1 MGSSFPPLLRTFSTL
16 KSCNFDQI
24 YQLGDS
30 ISDTGNLIL
39 EPRGAATP
47 FGSLLYG
54 ESFFRNATGR
64 CSDGM
69 LMIDYIA
76 MVSSLPF
83 LNPYKKVDAD
93 FRHGVN
99 FAVAGATALPLD
111 VLRDWSVRTSVT
123 NGSLNIQLDWKSTYF
138 NSLCR
143 PDCAEKHRS
152 SLFMVGEIGGNDINY
167 ALAQGKPIEEVR
179 NMVPVIVRAI
189 KDAVLELNNLTIY
202 QNELLQLAIK
212 ELKQENPNTTIL
224 YGDYYNAF
232 QWLYRN
238 AQYFDSQ
245 DLIWIESLQK
255 GCYGTGGD
263 YNFDLAKFC
272 GGPGVPVCD
281 DPSQRLSW
289 DGVHFTQAAYK
300 VMASWLINDILPQLQ
315 CFQSSIYQLG
325 DSISDTGN
333 LILEPGGAATPFG
346 SLPYGESFFRN
357 ATGRC
362 SDGMLMIDYIA
373 IASGLPFLNPYKKVD
388 ADFRHGV
395 NFAVAGATALPV
407 DVLAN
412 WNTRT
417 SVTNS
422 SLNIQLDWMSTYFNS
437 LCHPDCAEKHRS
449 SLFMVGEIGGN
460 DINYAL
466 AQGKPIKEV
475 WNMVP
480 VIVGAIKDAVLKVI
494 HNGAIRIIV
503 PGNFP
508 IGCLPVY
515 LTLFQTNN
523 SSAYDQHNC
532 LKELNNLSIYQNELL
547 QLAIKEL
554 KQENPN
560 TMILYGNYYN
570 AFQWVYRNAQY
581 FGKFQP

>member
-1 MGSSFPPLLRTFSTL
+1 MGNSFPPLLRTFSTL

-30 ISDTGNLIL
+30 ISDIGNLIF

-54 ESFFRNATGR
+54 ESFFRNATGH
-64 CSDGM
+64 CSNGM
-69 LMIDYIA
+69 LMIDCIA
-76 MVSSLPF
+76 IASSLPF

-93 FRHGVN
+93 FRHRVN
-99 FAVAGATALPLD
+99 FAVAGATALPVD
-111 VLRDWSVRTSVT
+111 VLTDWNIPSSVT
-123 NGSLNIQLDWKSTYF
+123 NSSLNIQLDWMSTYF
-138 NSLCR
+138 NSVCH

-189 KDAVLELNNLTIY
+189 KDAVL
-202 QNELLQLAIK
+202 
-212 ELKQENPNTTIL
+212 
-224 YGDYYNAF
+224 
-232 QWLYRN
+232 
-238 AQYFDSQ
+238 
-245 DLIWIESLQK
+245 
-255 GCYGTGGD
+255 
-263 YNFDLAKFC
+263 
-272 GGPGVPVCD
+272 
-281 DPSQRLSW
+281 
-289 DGVHFTQAAYK
+289 
-300 VMASWLINDILPQLQ
+300 
-315 CFQSSIYQLG
+315 IYQLG
-325 DSISDTGN
+325 DSMSDTGN
-333 LILEPGGAATPFG
+333 LILEPGGAATPCG

-373 IASGLPFLNPYKKVD
+373 IASGLPLLNPYKKVD
-388 ADFRHGV
+388 ADFRHEV

-417 SVTNS
+417 SATNS
-422 SLNIQLDWMSTYFNS
+422 SLNIQLDWMSTYFSS

-449 SLFMVGEIGGN
+449 SFFMVGEIGSN
-460 DINYAL
+460 DIYFAL
-466 AQGKPIKEV
+466 LQGKPTEEV
-475 WNMVP
+475 RNMVP
-480 VIVGAIKDAVLKVI
+480 VIVRAIKDAVLRVI
-494 HNGAIRIIV
+494 HNGAIRIVV
-503 PGNFP
+503 PANFP
-508 IGCLPVY
+508 IGCFPAS

-523 SSAYDQHNC
+523 TSAYDQHNC

-554 KQENPN
+554 KQQNPN
-560 TMILYGNYYN
+560 TMILYGDYYN
-570 AFQWVYRNAQY
+570 AFQWLYHNAQY

>member
-1 MGSSFPPLLRTFSTL
+1 MAPTQVFLFLVVVIGSFYLIRTCMRSSFPPLLRTFSTL

-39 EPRGAATP
+39 EPR
-47 FGSLLYG
+47 
-54 ESFFRNATGR
+54 
-64 CSDGM
+64 
-69 LMIDYIA
+69 
-76 MVSSLPF
+76 
-83 LNPYKKVDAD
+83 
-93 FRHGVN
+93 
-99 FAVAGATALPLD
+99 
-111 VLRDWSVRTSVT
+111 
-123 NGSLNIQLDWKSTYF
+123 
-138 NSLCR
+138 
-143 PDCAEKHRS
+143 
-152 SLFMVGEIGGNDINY
+152 
-167 ALAQGKPIEEVR
+167 
-179 NMVPVIVRAI
+179 
-189 KDAVLELNNLTIY
+189 
-202 QNELLQLAIK
+202 
-212 ELKQENPNTTIL
+212 
-224 YGDYYNAF
+224 
-232 QWLYRN
+232 
-238 AQYFDSQ
+238 
-245 DLIWIESLQK
+245 
-255 GCYGTGGD
+255 
-263 YNFDLAKFC
+263 
-272 GGPGVPVCD
+272 
-281 DPSQRLSW
+281 
-289 DGVHFTQAAYK
+289 
-300 VMASWLINDILPQLQ
+300 
-315 CFQSSIYQLG
+315 
-325 DSISDTGN
+325 
-333 LILEPGGAATPFG
+333 GAATPFG

-407 DVLAN
+407 NVLAN

-494 HNGAIRIIV
+494 HNGAIRIVV

-570 AFQWVYRNAQY
+570 AFQWLYRNAQY
-581 FGKFQP
+581 FGFDMESLQKCCCGTGGDYNFDFVKFCGRSGVPVCEDPSQRLSWDGVHFTQAAYKVMASWLINDILPQLQCFQSSVY